1 MPVANCN
8 VCRYHQVML
17 DIYTLGDDVLR
28 EECKDITEFGDAIRM
43 LADAMIDTLDE
54 ADGVGLAGPQVGV
67 SQNIFVVHIRGEK
80 PLVFINPVITETSIE
95 TGVYEEGCL
104 SIPGVYHDVT
114 RPMAVTIQAQDVNG
128 KHFTIKAYSM
138 RTIIFM
144 ESCISTISTR
154 GKGTRFSDPTR
165 RRTRPEEGR
174 RHVSD
179 EDCFRGNR

>member
-114 RPMAVTIQAQDVNG
+114 RPMAVT
-128 KHFTIKAYSM
+128 
-138 RTIIFM
+138 
-144 ESCISTISTR
+144 
-154 GKGTRFSDPTR
+154 
-165 RRTRPEEGR
+165 
-174 RHVSD
+174 
-179 EDCFRGNR
+179 

>member
-54 ADGVGLAGPQVGV
+54 ADGVGLAGPQIGV

-128 KHFTIKAYSM
+128 KHFTIKADGLLA
-138 RTIIFM
+138 RVIQH
-144 ESCISTISTR
+144 ENDHLH
-154 GKGTRFSDPTR
+154 GKLYIDHLDERERDKVLRSYEKKNKAR
-165 RRTRPEEGR
+165 RRQKAR
-174 RHVSD
+174 V
-179 EDCFRGNR
+179 